1 MNAIG
6 GKWFKI
12 KQADSDQNRDVV
24 NCHVSLFQSQ
34 ACLHIMNGK
43 NTCYI
48 SLNMIQFE
56 TRTARNMRNISHS
69 QMNIKTQTV
78 IF

>member
-34 ACLHIMNGK
+34 ACLTYNEWK
-43 NTCYI
+43 KY
-48 SLNMIQFE
+48 LLYF
-56 TRTARNMRNISHS
+56 
-69 QMNIKTQTV
+69 TQHDS
-78 IF
+78 I